1 MYYDDQRP
9 KWDHPEIN
17 EWDEDEDSSR
27 EYTNDR
33 IVCMPISTPCW
44 PRQCWPR
51 PCSPRHC
58 WPRQCWPQQCWPRHQ
73 CWPRPCSPHHC
84 WPRR

>member
-1 MYYDDQRP
+1 MYYDEQRP

-17 EWDEDEDSSR
+17 EWDDEESSR

-33 IVCMPISTPCW
+33 IACMPISGCW
-44 PRQCWPR
+44 PRHCWPR